1 MKITLAVFLAAA
13 ALGVAAPASACDDCF
28 WRQLS
33 DDSAPPLT
41 PTLSP
46 ALQAQLAYRDGRG
59 LSQAGFYNDPSA
71 YFGADYERRHQG
83 PYVLRSR
90 Y

>member
-1 MKITLAVFLAAA
+1 MKTNLAVFLAAA
-13 ALGVAAPASACDDCF
+13 ALGAAPASACDCF
-28 WRQLS
+28 WRQLN

-46 ALQAQLAYRDGRG
+46 AIQAQINYRDGRG

-71 YFGADYERRHQG
+71 YFGAGSERRHRG

>member
-1 MKITLAVFLAAA
+1 MKTTLAVILAAA
-13 ALGVAAPASACDDCF
+13 ALGAAAPASACDCF
-28 WRQLS
+28 WRQLT
-33 DDSAPPLT
+33 DDIAPPFQ

-46 ALQAQLAYRDGRG
+46 AIQAQVAYRDGRG

-71 YFGADYERRHQG
+71 YIGAG
-83 PYVLRSR
+83 YVLRRR